1 MTSTDRAGDS
11 AGSAAQGSGSGLAGS
26 GVDSSGA
33 ATGYRPG
40 ATLGIRTELLR
51 QLKRRRTKA
60 TFGFL
65 IALPL
70 IMILAFSVGSSDL
83 QEGDT
88 RVNLVDVATM
98 GSLNFVLFVM
108 FATTGF
114 FLVVVY
120 ALFFGDTVASEASW
134 GSLRYLLA
142 SPVPRGRLLRQKFAV
157 AVILSLAALV
167 TLTLVSVIAG
177 AIVYGWNPVST
188 PVGITLGQG
197 EAVVRLLAI
206 VAYLGFTLLTVG
218 SLAFM
223 LSVITDA
230 PLAAVGGAVFMMI
243 IASILDAI
251 DALGDIRN
259 YLPTQN
265 QFAWVGTLSVPM
277 QTDEML
283 TGCIQTLAYSTV
295 FLAVAFWHF
304 GRKDIVS

>member
-1 MTSTDRAGDS
+1 MTSTD
-11 AGSAAQGSGSGLAGS
+11 
-26 GVDSSGA
+26 VTGA

-40 ATLGIRTELLR
+40 ATLGLRVELIR

-60 TFGFL
+60 TFAFL
-65 IALPL
+65 VLLPL
-70 IMILAFSVGSSDL
+70 LLILAFSVGSEEFE
-83 QEGDT
+83 EGNPQ
-88 RVNLVDVATM
+88 VNLVDVATS

-120 ALFFGDTVASEASW
+120 ALFFGDTIASEASW

-142 SPVPRGRLLRQKFAV
+142 SPVPRARLLRQKFAV
-157 AVILSLAALV
+157 ATIMSVSALV
-167 TLTLVSVIAG
+167 TLTLVSLAAG
-177 AIVYGWNPVST
+177 AIVYGWDPVRT
-188 PVGITLGQG
+188 PVGITLDQG
-197 EAVVRLLAI
+197 DAVLRLLAI
-206 VAYLGFTLLTVG
+206 VGYLAFTLLTVG

-243 IASILDAI
+243 IAAILDAI
-251 DALGDIRN
+251 EALGDIRS
-259 YLPTQN
+259 YLPTEN
-265 QFAWVGTLSVPM
+265 QFAWLGTLSEPM

-283 TGCIQTLAYSTV
+283 TGCIQTLAYSAA

-304 GRKDIVS
+304 GRKDVVS